1 MPRYKGE
8 TLILFPYAKDIEYN
22 DGELGFVLQFFDED
36 RTVDIAIKIGLDDD
50 LSGKIEELLES
61 V

>member
-1 MPRYKGE
+1 M
-8 TLILFPYAKDIEYN
+8 ILFPYAKDIEYN